1 MKCVL
6 CCSGDVQV
14 GFRRTPEDFLL
25 GFIVLLSNK
34 FQDCFLTNLLN
45 KNVVWVQAM
54 FLNCLNYVWYKE
66 LGSQIM

>member
-34 FQDCFLTNLLN
+34 FQDCFFN
-45 KNVVWVQAM
+45 KFVEQK
-54 FLNCLNYVWYKE
+54 CC
-66 LGSQIM
+66 LGSSNVFKLLKLCLV